1 MPNVEVVDET
11 GARIAVSPTFFT
23 IAGYTGRDRAHV
35 EQHIEEL
42 EAIGIPRPPSVPMYY
57 PMPLD
62 ILTTADAITVASRE
76 TSGEVEP
83 VLIVQDGA
91 VYLGVGSDHTAR
103 DMERIGVAESK
114 AACPKPI
121 GPRVHRIDREALR
134 SGALETLRIESAYD
148 GAPYQHGSVADML
161 PLEEIF
167 AAAAEGANAGKNGII
182 FCGTVPLAAG
192 AFVYGRA
199 FAGSISGFADGTR
212 IDLAYSVNVNGA
224 A

>member
-1 MPNVEVVDET
+1 MPDVDVIDET
-11 GARIAVSPTFFT
+11 GARIAVTPAFFT

-42 EAIGIPRPPSVPMYY
+42 EAIGIARPPSVPMYY

-62 ILTTADAITVASRE
+62 ILTTADAITVASAE

-103 DMERIGVAESK
+103 DMERVGVAESK

-121 GPRVHRIDREALR
+121 GPRVHRIDRDALR
-134 SGALETLRIESAYD
+134 SGALEGLRIESAYD
-148 GAPYQHGSVADML
+148 GAPYQHGTVADML

-167 AAAAEGANAGKNGII
+167 AAAAEGANAGKNGVI
-182 FCGTVPLAAG
+182 FCGTVPLAGG
-192 AFVYGRA
+192 AFVYGRS
-199 FAGSISGFADGTR
+199 FAGSIAGFADGTS
-212 IDLAYSVNVNGA
+212 IALAYTVTVNGA
-224 A
+224 T